1 MAFEYEQNKIR
12 EAEDRYRALQ
22 QQVLTAVKAYSTEVN
37 SLIESMNK
45 FAKKNAVLL
54 VPSDAGQQ

>member
-22 QQVLTAVKAYSTEVN
+22 QQVLSAVKA
-37 SLIESMNK
+37 
-45 FAKKNAVLL
+45 
-54 VPSDAGQQ
+54 